1 MKIAKARSCGHFD
14 VWYSPGIASARS
26 SSSGKVPSVFSEDLI
41 PSDKSRLFIPL
52 WPKFSLGAAVAAALI
67 LKGVVAARSEK
78 KSRFLGEFCD
88 LATPT
93 FFCEKNWWGGLSM

>member
-1 MKIAKARSCGHFD
+1 M
-14 VWYSPGIASARS
+14 
-26 SSSGKVPSVFSEDLI
+26 PSVFSEDLI

-67 LKGVVAARSEK
+67 LEGGVAAK
-78 KSRFLGEFCD
+78 KRKKERFLGEFSD

-93 FFCEKNWWGGLSM
+93 FFCGKKMWGGLST